1 MPHHRLT
8 PIHLH
13 APVFS
18 SSITTSHAVPWSHDV
33 HRRQRARLDG
43 GNGVP
48 LRLAPRLLPPRS
60 PSIYHTRPT
69 SCFNFLMVTW
79 RTYVCSVHGVDAGL
93 LQPRGAG
100 RRPGVLAARAGQFSL
115 RARHRGQRGRR
126 VTRERRR
133 SGALRAACGFAAR
146 RADRVAGV
154 PSRRRAGQ
162 LSQGWTSGCSA
173 RSQYLLAS
181 GKSFHQNQWTYFL
194 NKGARLQADYSVMS
208 EDDVHLPLCIIIA
221 QGKESFIRWTEMPSV
236 HNSNSTLF
244 WGLVQ
249 GNGTVEQTVNLSSE
263 YYIAVRNLN
272 NHHDTTLE
280 FRIRALL
287 YNTSGAD
294 YRCSP
299 GPGHAICT
307 YRLPFLGRN
316 VAVLLSGHTERL
328 NSDAQHVKLSYEPRW
343 TVYVVG
349 SVVLALVLLLL
360 YEILDQLFGPCTG
373 GGGGADLRRPLLAGK
388 EDDGASLGS
397 SYDSVSHDGSDDR
410 EPEERGEG
418 GGGCV
423 LCCDAPKDCFFLPCG
438 HSATCY
444 ACGARVVE
452 ENGGCPF
459 CRRKLK
465 KVRRIFTV

>member
-1 MPHHRLT
+1 M
-8 PIHLH
+8 
-13 APVFS
+13 
-18 SSITTSHAVPWSHDV
+18 
-33 HRRQRARLDG
+33 
-43 GNGVP
+43 
-48 LRLAPRLLPPRS
+48 
-60 PSIYHTRPT
+60 RP
-69 SCFNFLMVTW
+69 
-79 RTYVCSVHGVDAGL
+79 CSVRPSRRHTQSPGHMTSTAASARGSMGATASRFVSLLAFSLLASMALMLGYYSPVELAVAPGCSRLVQASSVFVQGIEVSVDAGSQGSGGGL
-93 LQPRGAG
+93 
-100 RRPGVLAARAGQFSL
+100 VLYGLPVASPPDAPTEWPES
-115 RARHRGQRGRR
+115 RR
-126 VTRERRR
+126 V
-133 SGALRAACGFAAR
+133 
-146 RADRVAGV
+146 VV
-154 PSRRRAGQ
+154 PANSHR
-162 LSQGWTSGCSA
+162 
-173 RSQYLLAS
+173 
-181 GKSFHQNQWTYFL
+181 QWTYFL